1 MASDQDAEAPPVP
14 TRLSPKLGSEP
25 GSESSSGPGSEWE
38 YDPRREGWRGVPN
51 APSLRE
57 VHGSIVVPGDAGFW
71 RKLLAFAGPGYL
83 VAVGYMDPGN
93 WATDLAGGARYG
105 YTLLS
110 VILISNLMAIL
121 LQALAVRLGI
131 GSGRDLAQACRDSY
145 SKPVTI
151 ALWIICEIAIAAC
164 DLAEVIGAA
173 IALNLLFGLP
183 LIWGVCLTAL
193 DVLIILYL
201 QNRGFRYVEA
211 LVVALIV
218 AIAGSFAIEIWL
230 AAPDLGDVASGFIP
244 RPEILTDPA
253 MLYIAIGILGAT
265 VMPHNLYLHSSI
277 VQTRRYLDTLPGKT
291 EAIRFATID
300 SSVALMSALFINAAI
315 LIVAASVFHGT
326 EYASV
331 ADIGDAHML
340 LSPLLGTTAAGVLFA
355 VALLCS
361 GQNATLTGTLAGQI
375 VMEGFVNIRLRPWL
389 RRLITRLVA
398 IVPAVIVVSLYGER
412 GSGALLIL
420 SQVILSLQLPF
431 AVFPLV
437 AFTSDRRK
445 MGDLVSP
452 WWVQVL
458 AWTIAVIIAA
468 LNAFLLYQTFFA

>member
-1 MASDQDAEAPPVP
+1 MEGESPASTAAQD
-14 TRLSPKLGSEP
+14 
-25 GSESSSGPGSEWE
+25 
-38 YDPRREGWRGVPN
+38 GWRSVPD

-57 VHGSIVVPGDAGFW
+57 VHGSIAVPQDAGFW
-71 RKLLAFAGPGYL
+71 RKLFAFAGPGYL

-131 GSGRDLAQACRDSY
+131 ASGRDLAQACRDSY

-151 ALWIICEIAIAAC
+151 VLWVLCEIAIAAC

-183 LIWGVCLTAL
+183 LIWGVSLTAL
-193 DVLIILYL
+193 DVLLILFL
-201 QNRGFRYVEA
+201 QHRGFRYVEA

-218 AIAGSFAIEIWL
+218 AIAGSFAIEIFL
-230 AAPDLGDVASGFIP
+230 A
-244 RPEILTDPA
+244 RPEMGALVAGFVPQPEIVTNPE
-253 MLYIAIGILGAT
+253 MLYIALGILGAT

-277 VQTRRYLDTLPGKT
+277 VQTRRYTDSLASKR
-291 EAIRFATID
+291 EAIRFATLD
-300 SSVALMSALFINAAI
+300 SSIALMSALFINAAI
-315 LIVAASVFHGT
+315 LIVSAAVFHGT
-326 EYASV
+326 EHESV
-331 ADIGDAHML
+331 ADIGDAHQL
-340 LSPLLGTTAAGVLFA
+340 LSPLLGTSAAGILFA

-412 GSGALLIL
+412 GTGALLIL

-437 AFTSDRRK
+437 SFTSDRRK
-445 MGDLVSP
+445 MGVFVAP
-452 WWVQVL
+452 RWVQAL

-468 LNAFLLYQTFFA
+468 LNVWLLYQTFFG

>member
-1 MASDQDAEAPPVP
+1 MSLDSEVSGETGAPPKAK
-14 TRLSPKLGSEP
+14 T
-25 GSESSSGPGSEWE
+25 
-38 YDPRREGWRGVPN
+38 GWRS
-51 APSLRE
+51 APLAKSLRE
-57 VHGSIVVPGDAGFW
+57 VHGTVAVPTDAGFW

-105 YTLLS
+105 YALLS
-110 VILISNLMAIL
+110 VILLSNLMAIL

-145 SKPVTI
+145 SRPTTLV
-151 ALWIICEIAIAAC
+151 LWVLCEIAIAAC

-193 DVLIILYL
+193 DVLIVLYL
-201 QNRGFRYVEA
+201 QNKGFRYVEA

-218 AIAGSFAIEIWL
+218 GIAACFAVELWL
-230 AAPDLGDVASGFIP
+230 AKPDLTAVAAGFVP
-244 RPEILTDPA
+244 TTQILSDTN
-253 MLYIAIGILGAT
+253 MLYIAVGILGAT

-277 VQTRRYLDTLPGKT
+277 VQTRKYVDTQGSKL
-291 EAIRFATID
+291 EAIRFASID
-300 SSVALMSALFINAAI
+300 SSIALMSALFINAAI
-315 LIVAASVFHGT
+315 LIVAAAVFHGT
-326 EYASV
+326 GYEEV
-331 ADIGDAHML
+331 ADISDAYKL
-340 LSPLLGTTAAGVLFA
+340 LSPLLGAGAASTLFA
-355 VALLCS
+355 VALLFA

-398 IVPAVIVVSLYGER
+398 IVPAIVVVMLYGER
-412 GSGALLIL
+412 GAGSLLIL

-437 AFTSDRRK
+437 SFTADRHK
-445 MGDLVSP
+445 MGPFVAP
-452 WWVQVL
+452 VWMRAL
-458 AWTIAVIIAA
+458 AWLVAVIIAA
-468 LNAFLLYQTFFA
+468 LNVWLLYQTFFG